1 MASPNRPAW
10 LQQQADHLLGPSLSL
25 CCLQELM
32 RRCDTLI
39 RLVEKE
45 NEDFDAAEREERK
58 KGGGKKAGAASRA
71 TDSSGAAGASKVGGV
86 LHTVWL
92 RSHGCSQ
99 PCTPGASECA
109 VTSMLAVS
117 QLLRGHAWAPT
128 GRMLPG
134 CLL

>member
-1 MASPNRPAW
+1 MP
-10 LQQQADHLLGPSLSL
+10 PSLPL

-71 TDSSGAAGASKVGGV
+71 TDSSGAAGASKVGPILLWV
-86 LHTVWL
+86 VHIM
-92 RSHGCSQ
+92 
-99 PCTPGASECA
+99 ASL
-109 VTSMLAVS
+109 MLVASLV
-117 QLLRGHAWAPT
+117 G
-128 GRMLPG
+128 
-134 CLL
+134 

>member
-1 MASPNRPAW
+1 MAQVP
-10 LQQQADHLLGPSLSL
+10 L

-71 TDSSGAAGASKVGGV
+71 TDSSGAAGASKVGRV
-86 LHTVWL
+86 LNLSPEQSVPAL
-92 RSHGCSQ
+92 MLV
-99 PCTPGASECA
+99 ASLVGWQHLSVPA
-109 VTSMLAVS
+109 T
-117 QLLRGHAWAPT
+117 
-128 GRMLPG
+128 
-134 CLL
+134 

>member
-1 MASPNRPAW
+1 M
-10 LQQQADHLLGPSLSL
+10 HGPSLPL

-71 TDSSGAAGASKVGGV
+71 TDSSGAAGASKVGLVVVWFVQSLPALMLVASLVGWGHLSV
-86 LHTVWL
+86 LPQNRLSCQGPWL
-92 RSHGCSQ
+92 TRRVL
-99 PCTPGASECA
+99 PC
-109 VTSMLAVS
+109 
-117 QLLRGHAWAPT
+117 
-128 GRMLPG
+128 

>member
-1 MASPNRPAW
+1 MASPKRTAW
-10 LQQQADHLLGPSLSL
+10 LQQQADRLHGPSLSL

-71 TDSSGAAGASKVGGV
+71 TDSSGAAGASKVGSV
-86 LHTVWL
+86 LMACT
-92 RSHGCSQ
+92 RSGCSHGCSQ
-99 PCTPGASECA
+99 PRRLGASECA
-109 VTSMLAVS
+109 VT
-117 QLLRGHAWAPT
+117 
-128 GRMLPG
+128 
-134 CLL
+134 